1 MGRSARGDPPRG
13 RCPGTG
19 EVDSRER
26 RLVVWIS
33 ALAARVSLG
42 TRRAVPKVTSRSQEE
57 RWMKRYAW
65 AMLGLGLWVAG
76 MEGGTRWALGQTP
89 PPTIGPQ
96 QNRSFNPATTIPFK
110 VSGLNERFCCG
121 PIVGGGVCPNAHRVP
136 PSIPAT
142 QSPSPSIAQ
151 AYRFIHRSSCERDV
165 TLGRLSLC
173 QVILVLP
180 ER

>member
-1 MGRSARGDPPRG
+1 MGGSARRNPPRG
-13 RCPGTG
+13 RCPGAG

-33 ALAARVSLG
+33 GLEARVSLG

-65 AMLGLGLWVAG
+65 ALLGLGLWVAG

-96 QNRSFNPATTIPFK
+96 QNRSFNPATAIPILRGTGK
-110 VSGLNERFCCG
+110 ALDS
-121 PIVGGGVCPNAHRVP
+121 
-136 PSIPAT
+136 
-142 QSPSPSIAQ
+142 
-151 AYRFIHRSSCERDV
+151 
-165 TLGRLSLC
+165 
-173 QVILVLP
+173 LVLSCP
-180 ER
+180 TTMGCAYSAYWDGYVGNTGKQALSGVYIYQLVIDGKRVTRKIVVK